1 MPTNRK
7 PTSLRTSPGF
17 SAPVAK
23 VEEKVVITEEPK
35 VEEVIATPE
44 PEPVVVAEVPAE
56 APAEPPVEV
65 PVVAIPPT
73 PPVRVNFAKKEP
85 VKAPKVVKH
94 PRNQPRF
101 SPHK

>member
-7 PTSLRTSPGF
+7 PTSLRTSAGF
-17 SAPVAK
+17 SPPVVK
-23 VEEKVVITEEPK
+23 SEEKVVITEEPK

-44 PEPVVVAEVPAE
+44 PEPVIVDEVPVE
-56 APAEPPVEV
+56 VPVEPPVEV
-65 PVVAIPPT
+65 PIFATPPT
-73 PPVRVNFAKKEP
+73 PPAPAKLVKKEP

>member
-17 SAPVAK
+17 SAPVVK
-23 VEEKVVITEEPK
+23 SEEKVVITEELK
-35 VEEVIATPE
+35 VEEKEVVTAPE
-44 PEPVVVAEVPAE
+44 PEPVVVAEVP
-56 APAEPPVEV
+56 
-65 PVVAIPPT
+65 VVITPPT
-73 PPVRVNFAKKEP
+73 PPVPVNFVKKEP

>member
-7 PTSLRTSPGF
+7 PPSLRTSPGF

-23 VEEKVVITEEPK
+23 VEEKAVITEEPK
-35 VEEVIATPE
+35 VEEVIVTPE
-44 PEPVVVAEVPAE
+44 PEPVVV
-56 APAEPPVEV
+56 EV
-65 PVVAIPPT
+65 PVEAPVVVIPPT
-73 PPVRVNFAKKEP
+73 PPVPVNFVKKEP

>member
-7 PTSLRTSPGF
+7 PTSPRTSPGF

-44 PEPVVVAEVPAE
+44 PEPVIVDEVPVE
-56 APAEPPVEV
+56 A

-73 PPVRVNFAKKEP
+73 PPAPANFVKKEP